1 MREALIGRDLFTGC
15 ILYLGVSGSSPLS
28 RLIRIENKNKRK
40 ENQMSNKLDILD
52 EQLNVGDVKAITY
65 NGGLNIRYIELL
77 FSPTTKVQFA
87 PSEDKKSIR
96 LSVSDNNLQLP
107 DLDCQ
112 LTKDTLR
119 DFIIA
124 LKNVY
129 SELLVESEE
138 K

>member
-1 MREALIGRDLFTGC
+1 M
-15 ILYLGVSGSSPLS
+15 ILA
-28 RLIRIENKNKRK
+28 
-40 ENQMSNKLDILD
+40 NKLDILD
-52 EQLNVGDVKAITY
+52 EQLNVGDVKTITY

-87 PSEDKKSIR
+87 PSNDKTTVE
-96 LSVSDNNLQLP
+96 LTVSDNNLQLP
-107 DLDCQ
+107 DLDCH

-129 SELLVESEE
+129 SEL
-138 K
+138 

>member
-1 MREALIGRDLFTGC
+1 
-15 ILYLGVSGSSPLS
+15 
-28 RLIRIENKNKRK
+28 
-40 ENQMSNKLDILD
+40 MSKSLDIID
-52 EQLNVGDVKAITY
+52 EQLNVGDVKVITY
-65 NGGLNIRYIELL
+65 NGGENIRYVELL

-87 PSEDKKSIR
+87 PSDDKETVR

-119 DFIIA
+119 DYIVA

-129 SELLVESEE
+129 NEI

>member
-1 MREALIGRDLFTGC
+1 MHT
-15 ILYLGVSGSSPLS
+15 VSRCEWFITLS

-40 ENQMSNKLDILD
+40 ENQKSNKLDILD

-87 PSEDKKSIR
+87 PSEDKKTIR
-96 LSVSDNNLQLP
+96 MSVSDNNLQLP

-112 LTKDTLR
+112 ISKDTLR

>member
-1 MREALIGRDLFTGC
+1 MA
-15 ILYLGVSGSSPLS
+15 
-28 RLIRIENKNKRK
+28 K
-40 ENQMSNKLDILD
+40 KLDIIE

-87 PSEDKKSIR
+87 PSEDKKTIR
-96 LSVSDNNLQLP
+96 MSVSDNNLQLP

-112 LTKDTLR
+112 ISKDTLR

-138 K
+138 SRK

>member
-1 MREALIGRDLFTGC
+1 M
-15 ILYLGVSGSSPLS
+15 V
-28 RLIRIENKNKRK
+28 
-40 ENQMSNKLDILD
+40 KLDILD
-52 EQLNVGDVKAITY
+52 EQLSVGDVKAITY

-87 PSEDKKSIR
+87 PSNDKKTVE

-129 SELLVESEE
+129 TELESED

>member
-1 MREALIGRDLFTGC
+1 MA
-15 ILYLGVSGSSPLS
+15 
-28 RLIRIENKNKRK
+28 K
-40 ENQMSNKLDILD
+40 KLDIIEDQIELG
-52 EQLNVGDVKAITY
+52 QVKTITSR
-65 NGGLNIRYIELL
+65 GGTFVDFVELL

-87 PSEDKKSIR
+87 PSEDKKTIR
-96 LSVSDNNLQLP
+96 MSVSDNNLQLP

-112 LTKDTLR
+112 ITKDTLR

-138 K
+138 NRK

>member
-1 MREALIGRDLFTGC
+1 
-15 ILYLGVSGSSPLS
+15 
-28 RLIRIENKNKRK
+28 
-40 ENQMSNKLDILD
+40 MSNKLDILD
-52 EQLNVGDVKAITY
+52 EQLNVGDVKMITS
-65 NGGLNIRYIELL
+65 NGGLNIKYIELL

-87 PSEDKKSIR
+87 PSDDKKTVE

-138 K
+138 VK